1 MKLQKT
7 KFFNLF
13 IVKLSYSLFGV
24 FLLSKLVFKNYIIF
38 PISFIFFYLIYLVFK
53 KNLNQTYWVFNTINL
68 FFLIIRVDP
77 LFSSSQSVYFPKILA
92 QFDYGNVENFW
103 ISQISSP
110 YPFFYEVLTF
120 FIKYFGLSSI
130 NLLLYVINGLFIIS
144 IFKISNTFFKSH
156 INQKSTIVAVAFII
170 LLAIDSSPSQW
181 VNSES
186 SFKSS
191 VSNLIGLTNLL
202 LDGVSGFSEFNSR
215 RSLIPAS
222 FDILILIS
230 VYLITKGKYIKALI
244 WGLFI
249 SIFHYFSF
257 IYVFLIFLS
266 LLIAKLNKKNTKPN
280 LLYLALCFVSPFITN
295 LIINLFN
302 LIDSDL
308 KIQNSLDILYK
319 RGSPE
324 WILEPVLT
332 FGSIF
337 GANIKNSF
345 LYLLFDLRNFRFVK
359 NFSNL
364 DYISPTNGSFDGYS
378 VFPVEFL
385 FLVTIGFVI
394 SKKLNSEIYANM
406 IFVTTLVTINAWYFQ
421 STLKLGS
428 AAILHAY
435 RVSGIST
442 LLSTLMILIYIL
454 RHLNPNL
461 TKLISIFILSLMFIS
476 PLTNSF
482 YNDEVED
489 KEFIEK
495 HLQEFT
501 IKDSKVVMIP
511 HDKTTWIL
519 NSGGLNVY
527 SSKLFPYSF
536 DFANEW
542 QRRYENQKKIYN
554 TTSCLALESLLN
566 ELSID
571 TNLIVATYDDKISS
585 LSKNCSIR
593 IVIYDN

>member
-1 MKLQKT
+1 MKPQKT
-7 KFFNLF
+7 KFFDLS
-13 IVKLSYSLFGV
+13 ILKISYSVFGI
-24 FLLSKLVFKNYIIF
+24 FLLNKLVFKDYLIF
-38 PISFIFFYLIYLVFK
+38 PISFIFFYFIYIVFK
-53 KNLNQTYWVFNTINL
+53 KNLYQTYWVFNTLNL
-68 FFLIIRVDP
+68 FFLIIRIDP
-77 LFSSSQSVYFPKILA
+77 LFSSSQSVYFPNILS
-92 QFDYGNVENFW
+92 QFNFGNVENFW
-103 ISQISSP
+103 ISQIDSP
-110 YPFFYEVLTF
+110 YPLFSEVLVF

-130 NLLLYVINGLFIIS
+130 NLLLYIINGLFIIS
-144 IFKISNTFFKSH
+144 IFKISNSFLKNQ
-156 INQKSTIVAVAFII
+156 INQKSTIVAVSFII

-186 SFKSS
+186 LFKSS
-191 VSNLIGLTNLL
+191 VSNLIGVTNLF

-230 VYLITKGKYIKALI
+230 IFLISKGKRLAAFI

-266 LLIAKLNKKNTKPN
+266 LLIAKFNKKNIKSN
-280 LLYLALCFVSPFITN
+280 VLYLSLCIVSPFITN
-295 LIINLFN
+295 LIVTVFN
-302 LIDSDL
+302 FIDSDFT
-308 KIQNSLDILYK
+308 IQNSLEILYK

-324 WILEPVLT
+324 WILEPVLAI
-332 FGSIF
+332 GSVF

-345 LYLLFDLRNFRFVK
+345 LYLLFDLRNFRIVK
-359 NFSNL
+359 NFNNI

-385 FLVTIGFVI
+385 FLVSIGFII
-394 SKKLNSEIYANM
+394 SKKLNAEIYANM
-406 IFVTTLVTINAWYFQ
+406 IFVTTLVTVNAWYFQ
-421 STLKLGS
+421 STLKLES

-442 LLSTLMILIYIL
+442 LLSTLMILIYL
-454 RHLNPNL
+454 VRNLNPNL
-461 TKLISIFILSLMFIS
+461 TKLITIFIFSLLFIS

-482 YNDEVED
+482 YNNEIDD
-489 KEFIEK
+489 KKFIQK

-501 IKDSKVVMIP
+501 VKDSKVVMIP
-511 HDKTTWIL
+511 HSKTTWIL

-536 DFANEW
+536 DFSNEW

-554 TTSCLALESLLN
+554 STSCKELERLLN

-571 TNLIVATYDDKISS
+571 TNLIVATFDDRISS
-585 LSKNCSIR
+585 LSGKCSIK
-593 IVIYDN
+593 IVVYGE